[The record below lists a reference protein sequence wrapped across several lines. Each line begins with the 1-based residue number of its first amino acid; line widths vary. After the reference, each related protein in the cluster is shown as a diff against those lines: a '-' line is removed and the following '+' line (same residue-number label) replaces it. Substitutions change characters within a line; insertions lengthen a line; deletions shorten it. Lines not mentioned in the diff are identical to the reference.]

1 MRRKIPLCHAARQG
15 RHDDPFK
22 IGNAAIKRSAGS
34 KTRPLGRLAGV
45 RIARAAHDAEP
56 GGMHSIHPGNP
67 STTRA
72 TPPDP
77 ISDAR
82 RPQKVN
88 VRFAAWRGL
97 GKQCGERR
105 AAAHISP
112 SENNHD
118 LEPIRQA
125 VFAGYFLS
133 IPAIPVD
140 DRCPIGQ
147 HLNRVKTKMVNAE
160 GSAVAAPECWK

>member
-22 IGNAAIKRSAGS
+22 IGNVAIKRSAGLE
-34 KTRPLGRLAGV
+34 TCRLGRLAGV
-45 RIARAAHDAEP
+45 RVARAAHDNDEP

-67 STTRA
+67 SITRA

-77 ISDAR
+77 ISNVR
-82 RPQKVN
+82 RPQTVN

-105 AAAHISP
+105 AAARISP

-118 LEPIRQA
+118 LEPIGQA
-125 VFAGYFLS
+125 LFAGYFLS
-133 IPAIPVD
+133 IPVTPVD

-147 HLNRVKTKMVNAE
+147 HLNRVKVKMVNAE
-160 GSAVAAPECWK
+160 G